1 MPTTRQADI
10 PNDQNLGRV
19 LEAVREQQGLETIDQ
34 AAEFLLRRRMRIMAR
49 RSTGRRALSPVGK
62 G

>member
-10 PNDQNLGRV
+10 PNDRDLGRV

>member
-1 MPTTRQADI
+1 MPTTRTVSIPADTS
-10 PNDQNLGRV
+10 LERV

-62 G
+62 D